1 MTDVDVWWCSLLMF
15 QKWWN
20 VFIQEFD
27 VTERGG
33 TRTQIIFCMSLSGF
47 CSGIQDDANFWAG
60 PRKTSDTYPIW
71 GHGVTRPHEH
81 QGRTGGWPLRTSER
95 FLFVRTWLILREPLK
110 YLYVWTYVWSPIG
123 GFKAPV
129 SGVERDVVSA
139 VQVVV
144 GTEALG
150 APPVAAAP
158 HQLERQNN

>member
-1 MTDVDVWWCSLLMF
+1 MMTDVDVWW
-15 QKWWN
+15 WN
-20 VFIQEFD
+20 VFIHVFN

-33 TRTQIIFCMSLSGF
+33 TCTQIIFCMSLSGL

-60 PRKTSDTYPIW
+60 
-71 GHGVTRPHEH
+71 
-81 QGRTGGWPLRTSER
+81 LRTSDKCPMWGQCDMCSRASGANRRVASED
-95 FLFVRTWLILREPLK
+95 FWEVTVALFVSTWLILREPFK
-110 YLYVWTYVWSPIG
+110 YLYVWTYVLSPIG